1 MFEDVIQLI
10 LRNTGSQGYETLYS
24 SSDVEVDN
32 ELLPYLLPR
41 SRTSTNY
48 PSYYFKYPI
57 NHDFTLVKLVQDDGL
72 DAYNRFKAKVVLFIV
87 PREIY
92 EEKNGLLFF
101 ASPLWLN
108 TISLEKNEP
117 LDYTKDFDFEQK
129 IKNEFEKRINPS
141 FLAFLLDKMLFYNNL
156 VLMID
161 DKNNLENDR
170 IFLMQALAYLDNKLP
185 LFMRNQITIKTLT
198 NKNYSIA
205 NCILL
210 DHAEKNFALG
220 DDYYLLTFDNTLL
233 RKDFTFETSKLAKT
247 ILASEKKEGKELI
260 SKALFNSKAILKDE
274 LVTNDEYTKLLNR
287 FKVKDTNIWK
297 RFFKNFGLR

>member
-1 MFEDVIQLI
+1 MFEEVIQLI
-10 LRNTGSQGYETLYS
+10 LRNTGSQGYETLFS

-41 SRTSTNY
+41 SKTSSNY

-72 DAYNRFKAKVVLFIV
+72 DKYNRFKAKVVLFII

-108 TISLEKNEP
+108 TISLERNDP
-117 LDYTKDFDFEQK
+117 LDYTKDFDSEGKTK
-129 IKNEFEKRINPS
+129 IKFEKRVNTS

-185 LFMRNQITIKTLT
+185 LFMRNQMTIKTLT

-205 NCILL
+205 NCLLL
-210 DHAEKNFALG
+210 DHTDNTLELG
-220 DDYYLLTFDNTLL
+220 EDYYLLSFNKNVLQ
-233 RKDFTFETSKLAKT
+233 KDFTSETSKLAKT
-247 ILASEKKEGKELI
+247 ILASEKNEGKELI
-260 SKALFNSKAILKDE
+260 NKTLFNSKAILKDD

-287 FKVKDTNIWK
+287 FKIKDTNIWK